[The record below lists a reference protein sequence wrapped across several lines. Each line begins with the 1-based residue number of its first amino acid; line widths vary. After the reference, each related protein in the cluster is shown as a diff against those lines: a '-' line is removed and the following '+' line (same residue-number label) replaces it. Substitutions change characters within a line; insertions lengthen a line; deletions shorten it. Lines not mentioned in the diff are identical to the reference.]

1 MVKCIQFTH
10 GPQLFPKESQLK
22 HLHFI
27 VWAYDR
33 IEPDSGNYINNVILD
48 LIVESHSE
56 AMLRAHI
63 LVPDKP
69 GYCIRSVIE
78 HFDGQCSGHH

>member
-1 MVKCIQFTH
+1 M
-10 GPQLFPKESQLK
+10 EK

-33 IEPDSGNYINNVILD
+33 IEPDTGNYINNVVLD
-48 LIVESHSE
+48 LISDSSE
-56 AMLRAHI
+56 KAVARARG

-69 GYCIRSVIE
+69 GYCVRSVIE
-78 HFDGQCSGHH
+78 HFDEQCRGHGHN